1 MQHHTSLRSCNTI
14 RWLYNIN
21 LLHIRI
27 VLLMPLPIISKMLN
41 GYYTYHIPPWRATQ
55 QLWGKKI
62 SKVEEKFK
70 QIHYYSLWV
79 LEVGTH
85 NTADLCSRDGT
96 TGAKKEL
103 KPFCTSNTPQM
114 WELLTM
120 STTSLIWTQ
129 RRFFSEDFFS
139 WKDKRW
145 WTTAKVNEET
155 VWTDWTSS
163 WEETN
168 IKTWESCVCCSFLYN
183 KRCFILMISTF
194 LCIKMLLFAPIQA
207 FGIIGNVY

>member
-62 SKVEEKFK
+62 SKVEKKFK

-96 TGAKKEL
+96 TDVQKGFSSFLA
-103 KPFCTSNTPQM
+103 PNTYNFCHLNT
-114 WELLTM
+114 
-120 STTSLIWTQ
+120 
-129 RRFFSEDFFS
+129 
-139 WKDKRW
+139 
-145 WTTAKVNEET
+145 ET
-155 VWTDWTSS
+155 VFFLRISS
-163 WEETN
+163 VG
-168 IKTWESCVCCSFLYN
+168 KTKGDEPQQRLTKKPLIGRAAER
-183 KRCFILMISTF
+183 KRI
-194 LCIKMLLFAPIQA
+194 
-207 FGIIGNVY
+207 

>member
-62 SKVEEKFK
+62 SKVEKTFK

-120 STTSLIWTQ
+120 STTSVIWTQ
-129 RRFFSEDFFS
+129 RRFFFWGFLQLE
-139 WKDKRW
+139 RQ
-145 WTTAKVNEET
+145 KV
-155 VWTDWTSS
+155 
-163 WEETN
+163 TN
-168 IKTWESCVCCSFLYN
+168 HSK
-183 KRCFILMISTF
+183 
-194 LCIKMLLFAPIQA
+194 
-207 FGIIGNVY
+207 G